1 MYDFAGWATRND
13 LKCSDGRIIRKDAF
27 KNQDGETVPLVWNHN
42 HTNIDDVLGL
52 AHLENRSDGVY
63 AYCEFNNSENG
74 QKAKE
79 LVRHGDVRSLSIFA
93 NKLKQVG
100 NEVKHGVIKEL
111 SLVLAG
117 ANPGAFI
124 DDVMAHGDTEENG
137 MIIGY
142 DENIVLYHSDEAEPK
157 NDKKTVE
164 DVLDSLNEEQQ
175 TVVYSIIGALLDGND
190 EEDDDEDDDNEDDHE
205 TESEKN
211 MKHNLFEGGAEK
223 ETNYLSHADQKSI
236 IELAKSNSVGSL
248 QDAIG
253 IYKEENKL
261 AHGFDTIDTLFPDFK
276 DLNPGAPE
284 LIQRDQDWVARVM
297 QKARKSPFTRI
308 RTRQADIRDDS
319 IRAFGYVKGQKKNVP
334 GNIKLLKRTTD
345 PQTIYRKD
353 ALNRDDIIDI
363 VDFDVAAYQYNIM
376 RQNLNEEVAI
386 AIMIGDG
393 REDGDPNKIAQEH
406 VRSIWND
413 DDLYTLHTDVDIAKA
428 KTELQGSNT
437 SANFGDN
444 YVYAEAI
451 IQAALYAREDYK
463 GSGTPDFYC
472 TPHLLNVMLL
482 ARDLNGRR
490 IYDSKSDLA
499 RALNVADIFTAE
511 QFEGKVRTDSK
522 GKKHKLL
529 GIFVNMED
537 YTIGSTKGGEITGFN
552 QFDIDFNQEKY
563 LIETRISAALSKVY
577 SAIALEEPV
586 ETASDSHTETE

>member
-175 TVVYSIIGALLDGND
+175 TVVYSIIGALLDEND
-190 EEDDDEDDDNEDDHE
+190 EDDDDDEDDEDDDE

-253 IYKEENKL
+253 IYKEENQL

-490 IYDSKSDLA
+490 IYDSKADLA

-586 ETASDSHTETE
+586 ETASDSHTEDK